1 MPLSA
6 PLKTREFDVAN
17 YIETPADVA
26 AYLKLAVAEG
36 EGPGELARTLGDI
49 LRSKGGQRLSLGAFV
64 GLLHEVGLE
73 IRAKCH
79 VGARAEFL
87 RRNAGCGPLEGGVA
101 KGVRLGLRPCDLEV
115 CAAFRQVRDPVYFC
129 SERPGGDSFRNLPR
143 EVHTLRTPAVGVAI

>member
-1 MPLSA
+1 MIPSSL
-6 PLKTREFDVAN
+6 LETREFDVAN

-73 IRAKCH
+73 MRA
-79 VGARAEFL
+79 
-87 RRNAGCGPLEGGVA
+87 
-101 KGVRLGLRPCDLEV
+101 
-115 CAAFRQVRDPVYFC
+115 
-129 SERPGGDSFRNLPR
+129 S
-143 EVHTLRTPAVGVAI
+143 AV